1 LTRKG
6 LSDRIAGAI
15 LFALALWFWWRA
27 GTYTVAFGDPAGPS
41 LFPRVIAVPLAVLS
55 LWLVLRP
62 DENPTWFRFPAVL
75 KQGVALACLFAY
87 PYLIVPLGFPIAT
100 FLAALPL
107 SLLFGATWLQGTI
120 TAACLG
126 VGLFFTFD
134 LLFGLPLPAGPLFGG

>member
-1 LTRKG
+1 VSQLR

-15 LFALALWFWWRA
+15 LLALAGWFWWQA

-41 LFPRVIAVPLAVLS
+41 LFPRVVAVPAALLS
-55 LWLVLRP
+55 LWLLFRP
-62 DENPTWFRFPAVL
+62 DPNPTWFRFPAVL
-75 KQGVALACLFAY
+75 KQGVALVCLFAY
-87 PYLIVPLGFPIAT
+87 PYLIVPLGFPAAT

-107 SLLFGATWLQGTI
+107 SLLFGATWLQATI

-134 LLFGLPLPAGPLFGG
+134 LLFNLPLPAGPFFG